1 MLVLLSIVVP
11 RFANIQSIDALRL
24 KPAYLHGVPIRLDVV
39 IRRLGKEKAYVLSR
53 TLRDDPT
60 SGRKMLKYSGL
71 FRNVKQCELLIVR
84 GDICNSL
91 WSDS

>member
-1 MLVLLSIVVP
+1 LTDS
-11 RFANIQSIDALRL
+11 LRL
-24 KPAYLHGVPIRLDVV
+24 KPVYLHGVPIRLDLV
-39 IRRLGKEKAYVLSR
+39 IRRLGKEKAYALSR

-84 GDICNSL
+84 GGICNSL